1 MTAANR
7 ASEERRG
14 GTVVVT
20 GGGTGG
26 HLYPAIAVAQ
36 ALRRK
41 RPVIGILFIGREA
54 EKDRAEVE
62 KKGIDF
68 VGLKLEGLQRRISLT
83 NLRSLAYA
91 AGGLWR
97 CLRMMKRYPKG
108 VVFGVGGY
116 VSAPAMVAGKI
127 LGWRVTMHEQ
137 NTIPG
142 LVNRIMAP
150 WCASVFITY
159 EETKKWLKDTAC
171 EWTGFPLRR
180 ELIERRRQASVAA
193 KECPGIL
200 VIGGSQG
207 ARKLV
212 ETGLE
217 ALKRLDEANL
227 PYRAVVQ
234 AGERNYE
241 WAQTLGAPQRA
252 ELVPFIHDMPE
263 AYAAA
268 DIVVSRAGSGSL
280 AEIALWGRPSI
291 LVPYPFASENHQQK
305 NAEVFAQRGAA
316 RLIPENE
323 LTTEALS
330 EALAGLLRDE
340 EKRKTMSARALELAR
355 DDAADRIAEEILRW
369 LEA

>member
-1 MTAANR
+1 MAANS
-7 ASEERRG
+7 ATEEKPNA
-14 GTVVVT
+14 TVVVT

-26 HLYPAIAVAQ
+26 HLYPAIAVAL
-36 ALRRK
+36 AIREK
-41 RPVIGILFIGREA
+41 KPEIKILFIGREA

-62 KKGIDF
+62 KKGIEF
-68 VGLKLEGLQRRISLT
+68 VGLKLEGMQRRISLT

-91 AGGLWR
+91 AAGLWR
-97 CLRMMKRYPKG
+97 CLGLMKRYPKS

-116 VSAPAMVAGKI
+116 ASAPAMMAGKL

-150 WCASVFITY
+150 WCDSIFITY
-159 EETKKWLKDTAC
+159 QETKKWLKDAAC

-180 ELIERRRQASVAA
+180 ELIERRRQTSDAA

-200 VIGGSQG
+200 IMGGSQG

-212 ETGLE
+212 ETGLD
-217 ALKRLDEANL
+217 ALKRLEEAKR

-234 AGERNYE
+234 TGERNYE
-241 WAQTLGAPQRA
+241 WAQTLAAPQRA

-305 NAEVFAQRGAA
+305 NAEVFAEHGAA

-323 LTTEALS
+323 LATETLS
-330 EALAGLLRDE
+330 EALAELLRDE
-340 EKRKTMSARALELAR
+340 EKRKTMSARALELAK
-355 DDAADRIAEEILRW
+355 DDAAERIADEILRW